1 MKRIFLIL
9 LFPFLVAFQ
18 CDDDVD
24 SGFETTYIIQ
34 NDSGTDLF
42 FLNSQQRFIEV
53 PSQSELSIGSSLKNE
68 ASPILPTEAFLF
80 NDIKLYRSEN
90 DNFIINYSQDPI
102 VDGLWNLTEPVVNR
116 FEYTLIITDADLNW
130 SNCSPYI

>member
-18 CDDDVD
+18 CEDDVD
-24 SGFETTYIIQ
+24 TGFETTYIIQ

-42 FLNSQQRFIEV
+42 FLDGQQRFIEV
-53 PSQSELSIGSSLKNE
+53 PSQSELSIASALKNE

-80 NDIKLYRSEN
+80 SEIKLYRSEN
-90 DNFIINYSQDPI
+90 DNFILSYSQDPLEN
-102 VDGLWNLTEPVVNR
+102 GLWALTEPQVNR
-116 FEYTLIITDADLNW
+116 FEYTLVITNMDLD
-130 SNCSPYI
+130 